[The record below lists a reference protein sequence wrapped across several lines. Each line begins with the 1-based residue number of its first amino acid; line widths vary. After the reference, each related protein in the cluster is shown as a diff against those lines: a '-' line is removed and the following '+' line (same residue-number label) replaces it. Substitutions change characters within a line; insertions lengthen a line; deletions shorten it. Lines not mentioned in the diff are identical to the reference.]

1 MRSLCKLS
9 LLVRFCPLNTT
20 VISHATIFKKS
31 LERET
36 KNVFLKTKIVFSTK
50 QLKNH
55 GYKFDS
61 LVMDMMYSI
70 ETAIGI
76 NKKNCY
82 LN

>member
-1 MRSLCKLS
+1 M
-9 LLVRFCPLNTT
+9 
-20 VISHATIFKKS
+20 
-31 LERET
+31 
-36 KNVFLKTKIVFSTK
+36 FLKTKIVFSTK

-70 ETAIGI
+70 ETAIGN